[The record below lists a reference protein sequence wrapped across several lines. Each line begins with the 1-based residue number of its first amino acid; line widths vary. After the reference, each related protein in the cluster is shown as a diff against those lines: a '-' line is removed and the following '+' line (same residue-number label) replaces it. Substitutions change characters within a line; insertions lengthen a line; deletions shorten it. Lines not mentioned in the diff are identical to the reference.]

1 MRLLLVLALV
11 VSAAVGGSLL
21 WERSTGP
28 DAPAYVAEHPVSVP
42 EALRTVSL
50 TAAMPLPSAGERNL
64 SAMVVEGEMPTAP
77 LTGEVLTDTD
87 CTPDE
92 EMISRC
98 RNEVLLPDGGTI
110 VLRHP
115 HDMTKVPCLA
125 PGEQVR
131 LVPAGV

>member
-21 WERSTGP
+21 YDRSTGP

-42 EALRTVSL
+42 EELRTVSL
-50 TAAMPLPSAGERNL
+50 TASMPLPSAGERNL
-64 SAMVVEGEMPTAP
+64 SAMVVAGEPPTAP
-77 LTGEVLTDTD
+77 TTGEVLTDTD
-87 CTPDE
+87 CSPDA

-98 RNEVLLPDGGTI
+98 RNEVLLPGGGTI

>member
-21 WERSTGP
+21 YDRSGGADT
-28 DAPAYVAEHPVSVP
+28 PAYVAEHAVSVP
-42 EALRTVSL
+42 ETLRTVNL
-50 TAAMPLPSAGERNL
+50 TATMPLPSAGERNL
-64 SAMVVEGEMPTAP
+64 SAMVVEGELPAAPT
-77 LTGEVLTDTD
+77 TGEVLTDTD
-87 CTPDE
+87 CVPDE

-98 RNEVLLPDGGTI
+98 RNEVLLPDGKTI

-115 HDMTKVPCLA
+115 HDMTRVPCLA

-131 LVPAGV
+131 LVPATV

>member
-1 MRLLLVLALV
+1 MRLLLALALV

-21 WERSTGP
+21 YDRATAP
-28 DAPAYVAEHPVSVP
+28 DAPAYVAEHPVTVP
-42 EALRTVSL
+42 ESPRTVSL
-50 TAAMPLPSAGERNL
+50 SASMPLPSAGERNL
-64 SAMVVEGEMPTAP
+64 SAMVAEGEMPSGPT
-77 LTGEVLTDTD
+77 TGEVLTDTE

-92 EMISRC
+92 AMISRC
-98 RNEVLLPDGGTI
+98 RNEVLLPGGGTV

>member
-21 WERSTGP
+21 YDRGGAGT
-28 DAPAYVAEHPVSVP
+28 PAYVAEHPVAVP
-42 EALRTVSL
+42 ETLRTVNL
-50 TAAMPLPSAGERNL
+50 TATMPLPSAGERNL
-64 SAMVVEGEMPTAP
+64 SAMVVEGELPAAPT
-77 LTGEVLTDTD
+77 TGEVLTDTD
-87 CTPDE
+87 CVPDE

-98 RNEVLLPDGGTI
+98 RNEVLLPDGSTI

-115 HDMTKVPCLA
+115 HDMTHVPCLA

-131 LVPAGV
+131 LVPATV